1 MTKERLIELLSLL
14 PEGTEI
20 NDLGISLED
29 EGGHK
34 IYIYPPSIVPLTWS
48 VEDFEAEAERLVGE
62 NWKDIYDESKFEDAL
77 FEMIDNHDAEWG
89 INWSSISFYLNQYCK
104 KEEENEMD

>member
-1 MTKERLIELLSLL
+1 MTKERVIEFLSLL

-34 IYIYPPSIVPLTWS
+34 IHIYPPSIVPLTWS

-89 INWSSISFYLNQYCK
+89 ISWNSVAFYLNQYCK

>member
-20 NDLGISLED
+20 NDLGTTI
-29 EGGHK
+29 EGVGK
-34 IYIYPPSIVPLTWS
+34 IHIYPPSIVPLTWS
-48 VEDFEAEAERLVGE
+48 VEDFEAEAEILVGK
-62 NWKDIYDESKFEDAL
+62 NWKDIYDESKFEYAL

-89 INWSSISFYLNQYCK
+89 INWSSVAFYLNEYCK
-104 KEEENEMD
+104 KKEENEMD

>member
-34 IYIYPPSIVPLTWS
+34 IHIYPPSIVPLTWS
-48 VEDFEAEAERLVGE
+48 VEDFEAQAESLVGE
-62 NWKDIYDESKFEDAL
+62 NWRDIYDESKFEDAL

>member
-20 NDLGISLED
+20 DDLGISLED

-34 IYIYPPSIVPLTWS
+34 IHIYPPSIVPLTWS
-48 VEDFEAEAERLVGE
+48 VEDFEAEAEILVGK
-62 NWKDIYDESKFEDAL
+62 NWKDIYDESKFEYAL

-89 INWSSISFYLNQYCK
+89 INWSSVAFYLNDYCK

>member
-1 MTKERLIELLSLL
+1 MTKERVIELLSLL

-20 NDLGISLED
+20 NDLGIRLED

-34 IYIYPPSIVPLTWS
+34 IHIYPPSIVPLTWS
-48 VEDFEAEAERLVGE
+48 VEDFEDEAERLVGE
-62 NWKDIYDESKFEDAL
+62 NWRGIYDESKFEYAL

-89 INWSSISFYLNQYCK
+89 INWNSVAFYLNQYYK
-104 KEEENEMD
+104 KEKENEMD

>member
-1 MTKERLIELLSLL
+1 MTKERVIELLSLL

-20 NDLGISLED
+20 NDLGIRLED

-34 IYIYPPSIVPLTWS
+34 IHIYPPSIVPLTWS

-89 INWSSISFYLNQYCK
+89 INWNSVAFYLNQYCK
-104 KEEENEMD
+104 KEKENEMD

>member
-20 NDLGISLED
+20 NDLGTTI
-29 EGGHK
+29 EGVGK
-34 IYIYPPSIVPLTWS
+34 IHIYPPSIIPLTWS
-48 VEDFEAEAERLVGE
+48 VEDFEAKAEELVGE

>member
-1 MTKERLIELLSLL
+1 MTKERLIKLLSLL

-20 NDLGISLED
+20 NDLGTSLED

-34 IYIYPPSIVPLTWS
+34 IHIYPPSIVPLTWS

-89 INWSSISFYLNQYCK
+89 ITWSSVAFYLNQYCK

>member
-20 NDLGISLED
+20 DDLGISLED

-34 IYIYPPSIVPLTWS
+34 IHIYPPSIVPLTWS
-48 VEDFEAEAERLVGE
+48 VEDFEA
-62 NWKDIYDESKFEDAL
+62 
-77 FEMIDNHDAEWG
+77 
-89 INWSSISFYLNQYCK
+89 
-104 KEEENEMD
+104 

>member
-1 MTKERLIELLSLL
+1 MTKERLIKLLSLL

-20 NDLGISLED
+20 NDLGINLED

-34 IYIYPPSIVPLTWS
+34 IHIYPPSIIPLTWS
-48 VEDFEAEAERLVGE
+48 VEDFEYEAERLVGE

-89 INWSSISFYLNQYCK
+89 ISWSSISLYLNQYCK

>member
-20 NDLGISLED
+20 DDLGTTI
-29 EGGHK
+29 EGVGK
-34 IYIYPPSIVPLTWS
+34 IHIYPPSIVPLTWS
-48 VEDFEAEAERLVGE
+48 VEDFEAEAEILVGE
-62 NWKDIYDESKFEDAL
+62 NWKDIYDVSKFEYAL

-89 INWSSISFYLNQYCK
+89 INWSSIAFYLNEYCRK
-104 KEEENEMD
+104 KKENEMD

>member
-1 MTKERLIELLSLL
+1 MTKERLIKLLSLL

-34 IYIYPPSIVPLTWS
+34 IHIYPPSIVPLTWS

-89 INWSSISFYLNQYCK
+89 INWNSVAFYLNQYCK

>member
-1 MTKERLIELLSLL
+1 MTKERLIKLLSLL

-20 NDLGISLED
+20 NDLGTSLED

-34 IYIYPPSIVPLTWS
+34 IHIYPPSIVPLTWS

-62 NWKDIYDESKFEDAL
+62 NWKDIYDESKFEYYL
-77 FEMIDNHDAEWG
+77 FEMIDNHDAECG
-89 INWSSISFYLNQYCK
+89 ISWSSVAFYLNQYCK